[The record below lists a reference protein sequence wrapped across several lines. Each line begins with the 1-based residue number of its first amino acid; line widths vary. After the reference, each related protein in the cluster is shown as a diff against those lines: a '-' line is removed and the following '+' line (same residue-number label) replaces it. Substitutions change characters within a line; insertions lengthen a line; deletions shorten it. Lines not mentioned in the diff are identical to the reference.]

1 MKKWSPAPGEHKFIS
16 GYHMKIKEKN
26 KAFDDLEELIAPSG
40 WKLLQLRLTPREIE
54 VCDLIKKG
62 LTSKDIARTLSISLK
77 TVEKHRDNIR
87 KKLGIA
93 NRRIN
98 LASLLKII

>member
-1 MKKWSPAPGEHKFIS
+1 
-16 GYHMKIKEKN
+16 MKINVKN
-26 KAFDDLEELIAPSG
+26 EALDDLLERDLEKLIATSG

-54 VCDLIKKG
+54 VCDLIKAG
-62 LTSKDIARTLSISLK
+62 SASKDIARTLSISFK

-98 LASLLKII
+98 LA